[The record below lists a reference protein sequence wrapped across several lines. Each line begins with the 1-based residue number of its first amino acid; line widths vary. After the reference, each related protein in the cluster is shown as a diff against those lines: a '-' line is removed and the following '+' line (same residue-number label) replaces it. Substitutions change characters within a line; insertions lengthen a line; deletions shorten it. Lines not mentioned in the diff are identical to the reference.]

1 MNRDSRW
8 PNSAPFP
15 YLYKIFQFTE
25 QNVYVQV
32 TYRNPVLCTY
42 ILHKRHGEFFGARS
56 RILFL
61 TSAEDSMDGRVS
73 VAFVRKEPI
82 ITSSYGSQYKVPCS
96 GLISCGF

>member
-42 ILHKRHGEFFGARS
+42 ILHKRHGQFFGAHS

-73 VAFVRKEPI
+73 VAFVRKEPM
-82 ITSSYGSQYKVPCS
+82 ITSSYGSQYKVPS
-96 GLISCGF
+96 SALISCGF